1 MHGDALAATRSAN
14 VMLRAMHR
22 LAALFV
28 FAAVSPFVAL
38 PAVRAQA
45 TLDELQ
51 RQFANEA
58 EALSGR
64 SPTPAQRDQLLQ
76 QHLATLQKFV
86 ADRAKGDDRWNGRL
100 MLADL
105 LLQQGNRDQAAK
117 ALADIDAEAAP
128 PVLLLSS
135 AAMAQR
141 LNKKD
146 LRDRQIEAALKK
158 DVPLRDRLAMARL
171 LMIVLHEPKRGE
183 DLFQQL
189 LAAAK
194 DDEDKALI
202 RFHRAD
208 TMRDRE
214 DLPDNTGFEEL
225 DKLAKDLPATYWGS
239 VAKDRLRATEL
250 RVGDEAIPFRA
261 KTNSGA
267 DFALADQLGKAVVL
281 VFWTAADRDNKHL
294 VATLAELL
302 SKHGDRL
309 IVLGVNLDR
318 DRAVIDRAVKDL
330 GITFPVVGQGLGIE
344 TDAALRWMVE
354 GPVVHV
360 IDSRGKIK
368 ALGLHAGTADAR
380 RELQETV
387 GSAISP

>member
-1 MHGDALAATRSAN
+1 
-14 VMLRAMHR
+14 MLRAMHR

-28 FAAVSPFVAL
+28 FVAVSPVL
-38 PAVRAQA
+38 VSPVRAQG
-45 TLDELQ
+45 TLAELQ

-58 EALSGR
+58 EALSR
-64 SPTPAQRDQLLQ
+64 SSPTLEQRDQLLK
-76 QHLATLQKFV
+76 QHLATLQQFV

-100 MLADL
+100 MVADL
-105 LLQQGNRDQAAK
+105 LLQQGHRDQAAK
-117 ALADIDAEAAP
+117 VLADIDTDAAP
-128 PVLLLSS
+128 PVLLLSA

-141 LNKKD
+141 LNKKE
-146 LRDRQIEAALKK
+146 LRTRQIEAALKR
-158 DVPLRDRLAMARL
+158 DVPLRDKLAIARL

-183 DLFQQL
+183 DLFQEL

-250 RVGDEAIPFRA
+250 RVGDDAIPFRA
-261 KTNSGA
+261 KTNAGA
-267 DFALADQLGKAVVL
+267 DFVLADQLGKAVVL
-281 VFWTAADRDNKHL
+281 VFWSAPDRDNPQL
-294 VATLAELL
+294 VATLTELL
-302 SKHGDRL
+302 GKHAEHL
-309 IVLGVNLDR
+309 VVLGINLDR
-318 DRAVIDRAVKDL
+318 DRAMIDRAVKDL

-360 IDSRGKIK
+360 IDRRGKIQ

-380 RELQETV
+380 RELQEAV
-387 GSAISP
+387 GTAIAP